1 MTPTRIQG
9 KWKLWWAIGS
19 QEGAY
24 LLHIKDAP
32 VPPWTHR
39 VIVADNPILA
49 ESPWNTIELVKTA
62 RKGVWHTG
70 WTCVPQ
76 FYSIRQH
83 QGRNPSTRKD
93 GYGNHPIQQY
103 FTASQW
109 IDAWKREMRQ
119 VEDEW
124 VDCGKMTTILVI
136 SFSSQNW
143 LPDWVGLFPFM

>member
-1 MTPTRIQG
+1 MRG

-24 LLHIKDAP
+24 LLYIKDAP

-39 VIVADNPILA
+39 VIVADNLILA
-49 ESPWNTIELVKTA
+49 ESPWNTVELRKTA
-62 RKGVWHTG
+62 RQGVRHTG
-70 WTCVPQ
+70 WTCIPQ
-76 FYSIRQH
+76 FYSIRQQ

-93 GYGNHPIQQY
+93 EYWYHPIQQY

-109 IDAWKREMRQ
+109 IDAWKRELWQ

-124 VDCGKMTTILVI
+124 LDCGKMATILVI
-136 SFSSQNW
+136 SFSNQNW
-143 LPDWVGLFPFM
+143 LFDCVGLVPFM